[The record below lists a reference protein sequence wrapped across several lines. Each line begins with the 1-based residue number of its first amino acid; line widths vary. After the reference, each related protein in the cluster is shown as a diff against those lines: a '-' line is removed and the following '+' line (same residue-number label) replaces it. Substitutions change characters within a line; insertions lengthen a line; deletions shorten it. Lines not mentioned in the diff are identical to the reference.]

1 MQPVG
6 HAVLAAPACSHYFVI
21 PASAFLS
28 ASLFSSN
35 VKKVRGSNANAV
47 FLSFHK
53 MYLADEECQ
62 HRFVFQV
69 FLQDYF
75 LVKSDKEVQNCW
87 PLARDVISS
96 SRR

>member
-1 MQPVG
+1 M
-6 HAVLAAPACSHYFVI
+6 
-21 PASAFLS
+21 
-28 ASLFSSN
+28 
-35 VKKVRGSNANAV
+35 RRSNANAV

-75 LVKSDKEVQNCW
+75 LVKSDKEVQNCR
-87 PLARDVISS
+87 PLARDVILSL
-96 SRR
+96 RR